1 MTDAFVA
8 AARSIRRR
16 PALAAIMAVTLALGL
31 GANTV
36 VFSLARSILFVDAP
50 FGPNTGRVVSIH
62 STHPTRATQL
72 DDADLS
78 PVELEAVRAGAGL
91 AAVEGFVARN
101 VTLETEEGAARV
113 VAASVTPGLF
123 GLVGAQPAH
132 GRAFLDADAV
142 EWGHEPTVVL
152 SDTLWRRRYGA
163 DPAIVGRAIVVNGRS
178 LQVVGVMAP
187 GFAFPERSQLWLAY
201 RAPVSDP
208 PGDRFVSTLGL
219 LGPGDSTA
227 AVEQRLAPV
236 AADLARR
243 FPDASQGYRFRALR
257 FPDGL
262 VADTASAMRLLLA
275 AVTVVLLV
283 ACANLAGLLLARS
296 VERRREL
303 AVKAALGASRG
314 ALVRELL
321 AEVLLVSLA
330 GAAAGFV
337 LAQAAVPRLV
347 ASFPTPPPYWMR
359 FDVDAAAF
367 GYCLLLA
374 LLTALAAGLVPAW
387 RQASGDPV
395 SDLKAGARSTAD
407 AGTRFLQD
415 GIVGLQVAFCLALV
429 VLARLLIGSF
439 LNLQAADAGVREAGL
454 LTFRVYL
461 AGDAVNPARAK
472 AQALARLLD
481 ALRERPSV
489 ASTAVT
495 TAIPAD
501 DGGPVVAVVR
511 EAAARA
517 EEELPATLVGVS
529 DGAFAAMGGGLLRGR
544 ELSRGEFG
552 DPDAPVAIVS
562 ASLARTLAD
571 GGGDPLDRTITV
583 REPAGVVRR
592 TIVGVAPD
600 VQYEEFGEETAALR
614 RAVYVPYAR
623 FASRSVAFL
632 VRTDGPPG
640 ALASELRG
648 LARAAYPG
656 LAVFD
661 VRTMTEVRTETTWEQ
676 GFFARLMALFAGAA
690 LALAAMGLSGVLQRF
705 VASRTREIGVRRAL
719 GASSGAVVRLVVMR
733 AAGVAL
739 VGGLFGTVLAS
750 LGARAL
756 GGLLFG
762 IAPATPDVLLVA
774 TLSVAFLV
782 AVCAAVPALR
792 ALRVDPVTALR
803 AE

>member
-1 MTDAFVA
+1 MTGAFVA

-36 VFSLARSILFVDAP
+36 VFSLAKSILFVDAP

-62 STHPTRATQL
+62 STHPTRAAQL
-72 DDADLS
+72 DDAALS
-78 PVELEAVRAGAGL
+78 PVELAAVRAGAGL
-91 AAVEGFVARN
+91 AAVEGFVERN

-123 GLVGAQPAH
+123 GLVGAHPAL
-132 GRAFLDADAV
+132 GRTFQDADAA
-142 EWGHEPTVVL
+142 EWGAEPTIVL
-152 SDTLWRRRYGA
+152 ADALWRRRYGA
-163 DPAIVGRAIVVNGRS
+163 DAGIVGRTIVVNGRN
-178 LQVVGVMAP
+178 LEVVGVMPP

-208 PGDRFVSTLGL
+208 PGDRFVGTLGL
-219 LGPGDSTA
+219 LRPGDTA
-227 AVEQRLAPV
+227 PALEQRLAPV

-314 ALVRELL
+314 TLVRELL

-330 GAAAGFV
+330 GAVAGWL
-337 LAQAAVPRLV
+337 LARAAVPAIV
-347 ASFPTPPPYWMR
+347 ASFPMRPPYWMR

-374 LLTALAAGLVPAW
+374 LVTALAAGLLPAW

-454 LTFRVYL
+454 LTFRAYL
-461 AGDAVNPARAK
+461 AGDAVDPTSAK

-481 ALRERPSV
+481 ALRARPSV
-489 ASTAVT
+489 TSTAVT

-501 DGGPVVAVVR
+501 DGGPQVAVVR
-511 EAAARA
+511 ESAVRA

-544 ELSRGEFG
+544 ELARGEFA
-552 DPDAPVAIVS
+552 DPEAPVAIVS
-562 ASLARTLAD
+562 ASLARALAD
-571 GGGDPLDRTITV
+571 GGDPIGQTLTV
-583 REPAGVVRR
+583 RERAGVVRR
-592 TIVGVAPD
+592 TIVGIAPD

-632 VRTDGPPG
+632 VRTEGPPG
-640 ALASELRG
+640 PLASELRA

-719 GASSGAVVRLVVMR
+719 GASSADVVRLVVMR

-739 VGGLFGTVLAS
+739 AGGVLGTLLAS
-750 LGARAL
+750 LAARGL

-762 IAPATPDVLLVA
+762 ITPATADVLLVA
-774 TLSVAFLV
+774 TLAVASLV
-782 AVCAAVPALR
+782 ALCAAVPALR

>member
-1 MTDAFVA
+1 
-8 AARSIRRR
+8 
-16 PALAAIMAVTLALGL
+16 
-31 GANTV
+31 
-36 VFSLARSILFVDAP
+36 VFSLAKSILFVDAP

-62 STHPTRATQL
+62 STHPTRAVQL

-78 PVELEAVRAGAGL
+78 LVELDAVRAGGGL
-91 AAVEGFVARN
+91 AAVEGFTERN

-113 VAASVTPGLF
+113 LGASVTAGLF
-123 GLVGAQPAH
+123 ELIGARPALGRGLGE
-132 GRAFLDADAV
+132 ADAADF
-142 EWGHEPTVVL
+142 GFEPTVVL
-152 SDTLWRRRYGA
+152 SDALWRRRFGG
-163 DPAIVGRAIVVNGRS
+163 DPALVGRTIAVNGRS
-178 LQVVGVMAP
+178 VQVVGVMPP
-187 GFAFPERSQLWLAY
+187 GFGFPERSELWLAY
-201 RAPVSDP
+201 RAAAGAAPDS
-208 PGDRFVSTLGL
+208 RFMGALGL
-219 LGPGDSTA
+219 LSPGETAA

-243 FPDASQGYRFRALR
+243 FPDASGGYRFRALR
-257 FPDGL
+257 FPDGY
-262 VADTASAMRLLLA
+262 VADTATAMRLLLA

-337 LAQAAVPRLV
+337 LALAAVPRLV

-359 FDVDAAAF
+359 FEVDAAAF

-374 LLTALAAGLVPAW
+374 LVTALAAGLLPAW

-461 AGDAVNPARAK
+461 AGNAVDPTPAK

-481 ALRERPSV
+481 ALRARPSV

-501 DGGPVVAVVR
+501 DGGPLVAVVR

-552 DPDAPVAIVS
+552 DPEAPVAIVS
-562 ASLARTLAD
+562 ASLARALAD
-571 GGGDPLDRTITV
+571 GGDPLGQTLTV
-583 REPAGVVRR
+583 RERAGVVRR

-600 VQYEEFGEETAALR
+600 VQYEEFGEETVALR

-623 FASRSVAFL
+623 FAYRSVAFL
-632 VRTDGPPG
+632 VRTDGPPS

-648 LARAAYPG
+648 VARAAYPG

-739 VGGLFGTVLAS
+739 VGGLLGTVLAS
-750 LGARAL
+750 VGARAL

-792 ALRVDPVTALR
+792 AVRVDPVTALR